1 MGMQTNQIKEKILKE
16 IKKTEKLIEE
26 YQDFAKPIAPDNSY
40 GRLSRMDA
48 IINKSVIESQLR
60 QAEQKLINL
69 NRVLG
74 MHGTQDFGKCIN
86 CRAEIPIQRIL
97 YRPES
102 LHCLK
107 CAK

>member
-1 MGMQTNQIKEKILKE
+1 MQIDE
-16 IKKTEKLIEE
+16 IKKQILAEIRKTEKLIVM
-26 YQDFAKPIAPDNSY
+26 YRDFTKPIAPDNSY

-48 IINKSVIESQLR
+48 IINKSVIESRLVK
-60 QAEQKLINL
+60 AEEKIANL

-74 MHGTQDFGKCIN
+74 MIGTEDFGRCIN

-102 LHCLK
+102 LHCIK

>member
-1 MGMQTNQIKEKILKE
+1 MNQDEIKEKIYTE
-16 IKKTEKLIEE
+16 IIKTEKLIDE
-26 YQDFAKPIAPDNSY
+26 YKDFTKPIAPDNSY

-48 IINKSVIESQLR
+48 IINKSVIESRLVK
-60 QAEQKLINL
+60 AEEKITNL

-74 MHGTQDFGKCIN
+74 MIGTDDFGKCIS
-86 CRAEIPIQRIL
+86 CWAEIPIERVL

-102 LHCLK
+102 LHCIN